1 MERFIW
7 VPHLGLRV
15 AVPLENVNLFHSM
28 EIFWKYCT
36 EKKLENTISIV
47 LSNSIAVVKVIYEW
61 LWCFLGKIGQSSTR
75 SRPLVS
81 YLPFNFLSIVPRAG
95 RKLRSK
101 RLKLRT
107 CTAQEQMK
115 TPGKFIL
122 FYFSIWCII
131 YCYSNSHSNSYKIKD
146 SPLSPHR
153 LGCLWPRCSVLYVN
167 QSEHFKC
174 ELIRTLG
181 AESETFGVSGWLVW
195 ICSQ

>member
-7 VPHLGLRV
+7 GPYHLK
-15 AVPLENVNLFHSM
+15 
-28 EIFWKYCT
+28 IWK
-36 EKKLENTISIV
+36 KAENTISIV

-146 SPLSPHR
+146 SPPSPRR
-153 LGCLWPRCSVLYVN
+153 LGRLWPGCSVLYVN
-167 QSEHFKC
+167 QF
-174 ELIRTLG
+174 RTLQMWTHKNSWCWIKDIWSKVTCMNLFSVKLQEL
-181 AESETFGVSGWLVW
+181 APVFGHVTHFTPF
-195 ICSQ
+195 